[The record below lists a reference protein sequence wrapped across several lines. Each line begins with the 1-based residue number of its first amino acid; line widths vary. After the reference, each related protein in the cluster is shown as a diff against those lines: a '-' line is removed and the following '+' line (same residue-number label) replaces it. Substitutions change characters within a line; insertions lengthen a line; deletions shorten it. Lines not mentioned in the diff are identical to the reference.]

1 MAAVLE
7 DVELVFLQC
16 KGSAKL
22 ITLPVN
28 TDNTTILLIVQCVD
42 NIVNVLMSISMSIRR
57 WRWVIDNLSIIIGGI
72 PIHARIVIRYHYSK
86 IFLLLAHFCN
96 LFGQLLY
103 SVILHCVH
111 GNAIVLSCDE
121 WIFSNWIFFLGLLVI
136 YSGQWVAPSCWIF
149 NETFKTEIVRARS
162 LEEYEIFLIKGD
174 NWRNLV
180 TR

>member
-7 DVELVFLQC
+7 DVEPVFLQC

-28 TDNTTILLIVQCVD
+28 TDNTTILLIVQCID

-57 WRWVIDNLSIIIGGI
+57 WRSVIDNLSMIISSV
-72 PIHARIVIRYHYSK
+72 PIHARIIIRYHYSK
-86 IFLLLAHFCN
+86 IFQLLAHFCH

-103 SVILHCVH
+103 SVILYYIH

-121 WIFSNWIFFLGLLVI
+121 RIFSNWIFFLGLLVI
-136 YSGQWVAPSCWIF
+136 YLGQWVAPSCWIF

-162 LEEYEIFLIKGD
+162 LEEYEIFLVKGD
-174 NWRNLV
+174 NWRNPV

>member
-7 DVELVFLQC
+7 DVEPVFLQC

-72 PIHARIVIRYHYSK
+72 PIRARIVIRYHYSK